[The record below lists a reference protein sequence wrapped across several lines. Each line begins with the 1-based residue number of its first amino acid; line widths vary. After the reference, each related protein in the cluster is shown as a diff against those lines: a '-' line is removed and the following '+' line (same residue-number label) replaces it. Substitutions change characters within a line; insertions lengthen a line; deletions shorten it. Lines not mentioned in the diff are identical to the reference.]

1 MPKRL
6 FEDMTDA
13 ELDDIQMRTEM
24 NALLMKS
31 EPDHEG
37 IAALFSDIIGE
48 LEKEG
53 PRDPSPDLCRHC
65 RQRPFVGAWLA
76 KGSRNPLILCSE
88 CANGP
93 CFDQI
98 EEAAD

>member
-13 ELDDIQMRTEM
+13 ERDDIQMRTEM

-37 IAALFSDIIGE
+37 IAALFSDLIG
-48 LEKEG
+48 
-53 PRDPSPDLCRHC
+53 
-65 RQRPFVGAWLA
+65 
-76 KGSRNPLILCSE
+76 
-88 CANGP
+88 
-93 CFDQI
+93 
-98 EEAAD
+98 